1 MHTDTEMILCEN
13 LVKIYRTEETEI
25 LALQGLDLTVRQ
37 GDLVGIIGNSGS
49 GKSTL
54 LNMLGGLD
62 KPTAGK
68 ILVNGQDL
76 LKFKDG
82 IW

>member
-1 MHTDTEMILCEN
+1 MHSDTEMILCEN

-68 ILVNGQDL
+68 IIVNGQDL
-76 LKFKDG
+76 
-82 IW
+82 